1 MKEAFGLPHYSFV
14 LLCFNKW
21 NLTKQAI
28 TTLIESLN
36 PSYFKRGIELII
48 VNNGSEDETKYG
60 LIKMERKYKDKLQI
74 KIVHLDENIG
84 YPVGINCGL
93 EYCNGEIITI
103 ISNDL
108 VFPENWLNGLVLAI
122 ENDHTIGAAVPYLTF
137 ASGPQHTGA
146 SFQSIAEMKVY
157 AENFMESNRN
167 TIFYLNRVIGAV
179 MVIRKKVIDLIG
191 GNDFWYGVGNYD
203 DDDWSLRIRIS
214 GHRLAL
220 VGSSFVHHLGSM
232 TYREDSNSYNSALE
246 VNYQKYIKKWKL
258 SSFDYFTKEKLIYE
272 TPLKHEEHFLPVKKE
287 HFVEFERKMLTHSD
301 KLKCLFV
308 ADWSSSQSSWRQ
320 KLAKLQTFEL
330 EGTTFY
336 FWIPSNYFEN
346 KIIQKQISDIALNKD
361 MDIVFINENIPT
373 IHVLSF
379 ISEFDLFGNVD
390 GDCVNRYLKRLAQQ
404 SSIEII

>member
-1 MKEAFGLPHYSFV
+1 MPHYSFV
-14 LLCFNKW
+14 LLCYNKW

-28 TTLIESLN
+28 TTLIDSLS
-36 PSYFKRGIELII
+36 PIYFERGIELII
-48 VNNGSEDETKYG
+48 VNNGSVDETKFG

-74 KIVHLDENIG
+74 KTVHLDENIG
-84 YPVGINCGL
+84 YPVGINSGL
-93 EYCNGEIITI
+93 EHCSGEIITI

-108 VFPENWLNGLVLAI
+108 VFPENWLDGLVLAI
-122 ENDHTIGAAVPYLTF
+122 ENDHSIGVAVPYLTY

-146 SFQSIAEMKVY
+146 SFQSLDEMKVY
-157 AENFMESNRN
+157 AQNFMESNKN

-179 MVIRKKVIDLIG
+179 MVFRKKVIDLIG

-214 GHRLAL
+214 GNRLAL

-232 TYREDSNSYNSALE
+232 TYKEDSYSYSSALE
-246 VNYQKYIKKWKL
+246 VNYQKFIKKWKL
-258 SSFDYFTKEKLIYE
+258 SSFDYFAKEKLIFE
-272 TPLKHEEHFLPVKKE
+272 TPFKHEVHFLPVKKE
-287 HFVEFERKMLTHSD
+287 HFEESDRKRLTKSD

-308 ADWSSSQSSWRQ
+308 ADWSSTQSSWRQ
-320 KLAKLQTFEL
+320 KLAELQTYDL

-346 KIIQKQISDIALNKD
+346 ENIQKQISGISLNKD
-361 MDIVFINENIPT
+361 MNIVFINESIPT

-390 GDCVNRYLKRLAQQ
+390 GDCVNRYIKRLAQQ

>member
-1 MKEAFGLPHYSFV
+1 MPHFSFV

-36 PSYFKRGIELII
+36 PSYFERGIQLII
-48 VNNGSEDETKYG
+48 VNNGSVDETKFG
-60 LIKMERKYKDKLQI
+60 LINMERKYKDKLQI
-74 KIVHLDENIG
+74 KTVHLDENMG
-84 YPVGINCGL
+84 YPVGINSGL
-93 EYCNGEIITI
+93 EHCNGEIITI

-108 VFPENWLNGLVLAI
+108 VFPENWMDGLERAI
-122 ENDHTIGAAVPYLTF
+122 ENDHTIGVAVPYLTY

-146 SFQSIAEMKVY
+146 SFQSLDDMKVY
-157 AENFMESNRN
+157 AQNFMQSNRD
-167 TIFYLNRVIGAV
+167 TIYYLNRVIGAV
-179 MVIRKKVIDLIG
+179 MVFRKKVIELIG

-232 TYREDSNSYNSALE
+232 TYKEDSNSYSSALE
-246 VNYQKYIKKWKL
+246 GNYQKFMKKWKL
-258 SSFDYFTKEKLIYE
+258 SSFDYFAKEELILK
-272 TPLKHEEHFLPVKKE
+272 TPLKHEVHFLPVKGE
-287 HFVEFERKMLTHSD
+287 HFKEFDSKRLPNSD

-308 ADWSSSQSSWRQ
+308 ADWSSSQSSWRL
-320 KLAKLQTFEL
+320 KLAELQTYDL
-330 EGTTFY
+330 GDTTFY

-346 KIIQKQISDIALNKD
+346 EIIQKQIIDISLNKD
-361 MDIVFINENIPT
+361 MDIVFIDESIAS

-379 ISEFDLFGNVD
+379 ISEFDLFGKVD

>member
-1 MKEAFGLPHYSFV
+1 MPRYSFV

-28 TTLIESLN
+28 TTLIDSLS
-36 PSYFKRGIELII
+36 PTYFDLGIELII
-48 VNNGSEDETKYG
+48 VNNGSVDETKFG
-60 LIKMERKYKDKLQI
+60 LNKMERKYKDRLQI
-74 KIVHLDENIG
+74 KSVHLDENVG
-84 YPVGINCGL
+84 YPAGINCGL
-93 EYCNGEIITI
+93 EHCSGEIITI

-108 VFPENWLNGLVLAI
+108 VFPENWLDGLVCAI
-122 ENDHTIGAAVPYLTF
+122 ENDHTIGVAVPYLTY

-146 SFQSIAEMKVY
+146 SFQSLDEMKVY
-157 AENFMESNRN
+157 AQNFMESNKN

-179 MVIRKKVIDLIG
+179 MVFRKKVIDLIG

-232 TYREDSNSYNSALE
+232 TYREDSYSYSSALE
-246 VNYQKYIKKWKL
+246 VNYQKFIKKWKL
-258 SSFDYFTKEKLIYE
+258 SSFDYFAKEKLIVE
-272 TPLKHEEHFLPVKKE
+272 TPLIHEVHFLPVKKE
-287 HFVEFERKMLTHSD
+287 HFEETNRKWLTKLD

-308 ADWSSSQSSWRQ
+308 ADWSSSQSLWRQ
-320 KLAKLQTFEL
+320 KLAELQTYDL

-346 KIIQKQISDIALNKD
+346 ETIQKQISDISLNKD
-361 MDIVFINENIPT
+361 LDIVFINESIPT

-379 ISEFDLFGNVD
+379 ISEFDLFGKVD
-390 GDCVNRYLKRLAQQ
+390 GDCVNRYIKRLAQQ

>member
-1 MKEAFGLPHYSFV
+1 LPYYSFV

-36 PSYFKRGIELII
+36 PSYFERGIELII
-48 VNNGSEDETKYG
+48 VNNGSVDETKFG
-60 LIKMERKYKDKLQI
+60 LIKMERKYKDILQI
-74 KIVHLDENIG
+74 KTVHLDENSG
-84 YPVGINCGL
+84 YPVGINSGL
-93 EYCNGEIITI
+93 EHCSGEMITI

-108 VFPENWLNGLVLAI
+108 VFPENWLDGLVSAI
-122 ENDHTIGAAVPYLTF
+122 ENDHTIGVAVPYLTY

-146 SFQSIAEMKVY
+146 SFQSLDEMNEY
-157 AENFMESNRN
+157 AQNFMESNKD
-167 TIFYLNRVIGAV
+167 TILHLNRVIGAV
-179 MVIRKKVIDLIG
+179 MVFRKKVIDLIG

-232 TYREDSNSYNSALE
+232 TYREDSYSYNSTLE
-246 VNYQKYIKKWKL
+246 VNYQKFLKKWKL
-258 SSFDYFTKEKLIYE
+258 SSFDYFAKEKLIYE
-272 TPLKHEEHFLPVKKE
+272 TPLKHEVHFIPVKID
-287 HFVEFERKMLTHSD
+287 HFEEPDYKRLMNSD

-308 ADWSSSQSSWRQ
+308 ADWSSSQSLWRK
-320 KLAKLQTFEL
+320 KLAELQTYNL
-330 EGTTFY
+330 EDTTFY

-346 KIIQKQISDIALNKD
+346 EIIQKQISDISLNRD
-361 MDIVFINENIPT
+361 MDIVFINESLPT
-373 IHVLSF
+373 IHLLSF
-379 ISEFDLFGNVD
+379 ISKFDLFGKVD